1 MGKEAR
7 YGKKLPGA
15 SGSVRGSP
23 RGAGA
28 HGSGARR
35 SSDAPI
41 FGQRAQAAG
50 GGPPRAT
57 QSSAAPACRCRT
69 LTGKVSQMGN
79 EERAPAAREGDGRG
93 SGPADPDGEATTLK
107 AARAALRCR
116 ARRGSA
122 AQMKVARAVH

>member
-1 MGKEAR
+1 MITTPAR
-7 YGKKLPGA
+7 ENTSLRLKYPD
-15 SGSVRGSP
+15 
-23 RGAGA
+23 A
-28 HGSGARR
+28 HGGADHRR
-35 SSDAPI
+35 GVDPI
-41 FGQRAQAAG
+41 FGRRAHAAG

-57 QSSAAPACRCRT
+57 QSSAAPACHCRT
-69 LTGKVSQMGN
+69 LTGKVSQIGN
-79 EERAPAAREGDGRG
+79 KERAAAASEGDGRG